1 MTESNTISI
10 RFNKDALV
18 IIMNALLWTAHDT
31 RLPQEERNW
40 AKAIADQFSTV
51 EVEATPEE
59 VALPVA
65 PISPLWTPEGN

>member
-59 VALPVA
+59 VAPPVA